1 MSAYGPKRTQ
11 AVLPGRFCGSP
22 HRVAAYATSTGATG
36 HAGIAT
42 SSQLTFHLDHSMKA
56 AQVELL
62 NAICP

>member
-1 MSAYGPKRTQ
+1 M
-11 AVLPGRFCGSP
+11 LPDRFCGSP